1 MNWLDIVILILLAVP
16 TVMGLKIGIIKAF
29 LSIAGVIIGVL
40 LAGRFYESLGESL
53 TFISDPGI
61 AKIVAFAIILVVV
74 MIIAGIAA
82 FMLKKI
88 VSAILLGWVNRLG
101 GAVFGFLMGAIFC
114 GAILSVLGSF
124 VTDSNLVGESWLAGV
139 LLNNFPLV
147 LAFLPDELDSVRSIF
162 Q

>member
-1 MNWLDIVILILLAVP
+1 MNVLDIVILILLVVP
-16 TVMGLKIGIIKAF
+16 TLIGLKMGIIKAV
-29 LSIAGVIIGVL
+29 LSIVGVIIGVL
-40 LAGRFYESLGESL
+40 LAGRFYEPLGKSL

-61 AKIVAFAIILVVV
+61 AKIVAFAIILIVV

-101 GAVFGFLMGAIFC
+101 GAVLGFLLGAIFC

-124 VTDSNLVGESWLAGV
+124 ITDSDIVRESWLASV
-139 LLNNFPLV
+139 LLKTFPLV

-162 Q
+162 E

>member
-1 MNWLDIVILILLAVP
+1 MNVLDIVILILLVVP
-16 TVMGLKIGIIKAF
+16 TLIGLKMGIIKAV
-29 LSIAGVIIGVL
+29 LSIVGVIIGVL
-40 LAGRFYESLGESL
+40 LAGRFYEPLGNSL

-61 AKIVAFAIILVVV
+61 AKIVAFAIILIVV

-101 GAVFGFLMGAIFC
+101 GAVLGFLLGAIFC

-124 VTDSNLVGESWLAGV
+124 ITDSDIVRESWLASV
-139 LLNNFPLV
+139 LLKTFPLV

-162 Q
+162 E